1 MACSVLDT
9 ETCLDYMSII
19 HPNVYRMRINPD
31 QRAMIKKYMALV
43 DHELAD
49 NLGVPSP
56 PTIDPTPAQAYR
68 R

>member
-19 HPNVYRMRINPD
+19 HQNVYRMRINPD

-49 NLGVPSP
+49 NLGVPWP
-56 PTIDPTPAQAYR
+56 PTIDLTHAQAYR